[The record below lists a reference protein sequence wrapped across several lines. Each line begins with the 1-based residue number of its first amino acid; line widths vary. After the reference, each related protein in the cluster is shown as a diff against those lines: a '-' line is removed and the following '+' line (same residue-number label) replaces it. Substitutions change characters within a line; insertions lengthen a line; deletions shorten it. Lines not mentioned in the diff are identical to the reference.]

1 MNYDQKGDL
10 VEQLIYEAY
19 KDKYIR
25 SSEAFKQLI
34 KKNYGYEV
42 TSDLYRKII
51 NYQVEKYG
59 ISLSNLGT
67 REYDKYFSQRESNRR
82 FWKRKK
88 DAFRTKCIRR
98 LQEIEESRCKET
110 IKRKNT

>member
-10 VEQLIYEAY
+10 VEQLIFEAY

-34 KKNYGYEV
+34 KKDYGYEV
-42 TSDLYRKII
+42 KSDLYKKIV
-51 NYQVEKYG
+51 NYQIKKYG
-59 ISLSNLGT
+59 ISLSNLGS

-88 DAFRTKCIRR
+88 NAFRTKCIRR
-98 LQEIEESRCKET
+98 LEEIEEGRCKKI
-110 IKRKNT
+110 IKREKS